1 MFGRMTERATSRPET
16 FVKPAHWST
25 APVPTPEPV
34 APPSDPL
41 DPTRFGDWERKGVAV
56 DF

>member
-1 MFGRMTERATSRPET
+1 MFASMTQRATTRPET
-16 FVKPAHWST
+16 FVKPAHWSN
-25 APVPTPEPV
+25 APAPRPEPV
-34 APPSDPL
+34 APPADPL